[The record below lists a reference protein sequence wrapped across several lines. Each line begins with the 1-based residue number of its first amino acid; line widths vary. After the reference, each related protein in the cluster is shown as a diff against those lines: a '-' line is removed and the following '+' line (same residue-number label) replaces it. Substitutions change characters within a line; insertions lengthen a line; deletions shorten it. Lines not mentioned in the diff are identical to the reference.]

1 MLPSTLDMAPSP
13 STWNP
18 RLSTLDKKIDSPGTV
33 EAPTAGNHRGYNE
46 WVVSCVWASI
56 VKEPT
61 CIIISSLSSSSS
73 SSSSPSSFIH
83 FIQNV
88 QENPMK
94 SPSQW
99 YTVSQ
104 RKGKG
109 RGIEVEWGERLLWK
123 GVETGERFDRQERVI
138 IVQMEGN
145 KVPRTERGL
154 AAWWMLSPLSL
165 AKSL

>member
-1 MLPSTLDMAPSP
+1 MLLWRFNWLTFLLSP
-13 STWNP
+13 LTRFWYPPELLKPPQPVTIEDITSRKVGCKLCLGLHSERPN
-18 RLSTLDKKIDSPGTV
+18 
-33 EAPTAGNHRGYNE
+33 
-46 WVVSCVWASI
+46 
-56 VKEPT
+56 
-61 CIIISSLSSSSS
+61 CIIISSLSSS

-83 FIQNV
+83 FIQNI

-94 SPSQW
+94 SLSQW
-99 YTVSQ
+99 YTISQ

-109 RGIEVEWGERLLWK
+109 RGIEVEWGERPWWK
-123 GVETGERFDRQERVI
+123 GVETGESFDRQERVI

-145 KVPRTERGL
+145 NVPRTERGL